1 MIRSFI
7 IFTSLSIYTITFTK
21 QIVNQNKSQKQQK
34 SVDEIAIVTQNS
46 HVNNK
51 ERRKNMSKKSEKQTL
66 LATTII
72 NLIIEIIDLIDRLI
86 D

>member
-1 MIRSFI
+1 
-7 IFTSLSIYTITFTK
+7 
-21 QIVNQNKSQKQQK
+21 
-34 SVDEIAIVTQNS
+34 
-46 HVNNK
+46 
-51 ERRKNMSKKSEKQTL
+51 MSKKKWNKKSEKRLL

>member
-1 MIRSFI
+1 
-7 IFTSLSIYTITFTK
+7 
-21 QIVNQNKSQKQQK
+21 
-34 SVDEIAIVTQNS
+34 
-46 HVNNK
+46 
-51 ERRKNMSKKSEKQTL
+51 MSKKSEKQTL